1 VRNLNKLPALKKAL
15 VLDMD
20 PNTGRLRSYRSA
32 EDQLAKLLGNIMRLE
47 YDIAKV
53 SRATDAAVAT
63 RLESPPSSHLHVL
76 FLLAHAH

>member
-1 VRNLNKLPALKKAL
+1 MRNLNKLPALKKAL

-53 SRATDAAVAT
+53 SRAT
-63 RLESPPSSHLHVL
+63 
-76 FLLAHAH
+76 